1 MAFIEI
7 DKSVRKDAWL
17 MNSLH
22 SHPHYEIY
30 FLNKG
35 SRLFFLNNSL
45 KRINAPDIVVIP
57 PCVMHK
63 TEGDAFERFNI
74 NVSEKYLDDFEKH
87 VLSKIA
93 LKHLKP
99 DQKQAEEIL
108 NVMNRLCS
116 IDRSSKYGE
125 KNFHTIFSYLI
136 VLLNGTMNF
145 SEENTHLDKPVVPPV
160 LLNMIDYITENYAN
174 QITLESLS
182 EMFFISKGTIFYNF
196 KRYANDSPIDFVINV
211 RIAKAKE
218 FLLTTNLS
226 INEISEKC
234 GFSSSNYFGLIFKQ
248 KVGLAPAVFRR
259 HNKTKE

>member
-7 DKSVRKDAWL
+7 EKSVRKDAWL
-17 MNSLH
+17 MNSFH

-30 FLNKG
+30 FLTKG

-74 NVSEKYLDDFEKH
+74 NVSEKYLDDFEKQ

-99 DQKQAEEIL
+99 DQKQTEELIG
-108 NVMNRLCS
+108 VMNRLLS
-116 IDRSSKYGE
+116 IDKKSKYGE
-125 KNFHTIFSYLI
+125 KNLHTVFSYLLF
-136 VLLNGTMNF
+136 LLNGETNF
-145 SEENTHLDKPVVPPV
+145 SEENTHLDKPVVPPL
-160 LLNMIDYITENYAN
+160 LLNMVDYITNNYNAV
-174 QITLESLS
+174 ITLDSLS
-182 EMFFISKGTIFYNF
+182 EKFFVSKGSIIYNF

-218 FLLTTNLS
+218 FLLTTNMS
-226 INEISEKC
+226 VGEISEKC

-248 KVGLAPAVFRR
+248 KEGLAPAVFRKY
-259 HNKTKE
+259 HKTKE